1 MGQSL
6 YFLFVFLLF
15 FQGYLKEESAWNEL
29 MIYCVLL
36 FVSALAFSS
45 GLGTTTT
52 LMMSLKAGDH
62 VICMSDVYG
71 GKK

>member
-1 MGQSL
+1 MFEISSIRNNGRLL
-6 YFLFVFLLF
+6 YF
-15 FQGYLKEESAWNEL
+15 
-29 MIYCVLL
+29 VLL

>member
-1 MGQSL
+1 MFSG
-6 YFLFVFLLF
+6 V
-15 FQGYLKEESAWNEL
+15 LKGNIDLKWINNTL
-29 MIYCVLL
+29 CTVTL